1 MHPHVTTFAL
11 AGAPLAPGEWWRA
24 WAPEPAVLLA
34 LAVLATAYHRGL
46 RRLWR
51 AGPRA
56 VTGRQA
62 LAFAAGLAAVA
73 LALVSPLDTLS
84 GALFA
89 AHMAQHMLLI
99 MVAAPLLVLG
109 APGLPLLLA
118 LPPAWRRRLARI
130 RRHPLAT
137 AGWRLLSRPAV
148 AWAVHVG
155 ALWLWHLPGP
165 YQTALA
171 SDPVHA
177 AEHASFLGT
186 AMLFWWV
193 VLSADRRRRL
203 APGFA
208 ALYLFAAALQG
219 SALGAL
225 LLFAPAPLYPLQAL
239 GSASFGLPP
248 LADQQVAGLIMWI
261 PADLVYLGSAATLFM
276 RWLLSLEGAAP
287 RRDEH
292 LRPPVPM
299 RRTPRPVGQREMTM
313 VAERRTAVADR
324 ADEEEGA

>member
-1 MHPHVTTFAL
+1 MHPHVSTAAL

-34 LAVLATAYHRGL
+34 LALLAGAYHRGL

-51 AGPRA
+51 AGRRA

-62 LAFAAGLAAVA
+62 LAFATGLAAVA
-73 LALVSPLDTLS
+73 LALASPLDVLAGT
-84 GALFA
+84 LFA
-89 AHMAQHMLLI
+89 AHMAQHMLLV

-118 LPPAWRRRLARI
+118 LPPAWRRRLARVG
-130 RRHPLAT
+130 RHPLAT
-137 AGWRLLSRPAV
+137 AAWHLASRPVV
-148 AWAVHVG
+148 AWAAHVG
-155 ALWLWHLPGP
+155 TLWLWHLPGP

-171 SDPVHA
+171 SDLVHA

-186 AMLFWWV
+186 ATLFWWV
-193 VLSADRRRRL
+193 VLATDRRRRL

-225 LLFAPAPLYPLQAL
+225 LVLAPAPLYPLQAL
-239 GSASFGLPP
+239 GSAASGLPP
-248 LADQQVAGLIMWI
+248 LADQQVAGMVMWI
-261 PADLVYLGSAATLFM
+261 PADLVYLGSAAALFM

-287 RRDEH
+287 RLGED
-292 LRPPVPM
+292 LRPP
-299 RRTPRPVGQREMTM
+299 RPVRRQGMTM
-313 VAERRTAVADR
+313 AAARRTAVADR
-324 ADEEEGA
+324 ADGEGGA

>member
-1 MHPHVTTFAL
+1 MHPHVTIFAL
-11 AGAPLAPGEWWRA
+11 AGAPLAPGELWRG
-24 WAPEPAVLLA
+24 WTPEPAVLLA

-51 AGPRA
+51 SGPRA
-56 VTGRQA
+56 VSGRQA
-62 LAFAAGLAAVA
+62 VAFAAGLAAVA
-73 LALVSPLDTLS
+73 VALVSPLDTLA

-99 MVAAPLLVLG
+99 MIAAPLLVLG

-118 LPPAWRRRLARI
+118 LPPAWRRRLVRI
-130 RRHPLAT
+130 GRHPLAT
-137 AGWRLLSRPAV
+137 AGWHLLSRPVV

-171 SDPVHA
+171 SDLVHA

-193 VLSADRRRRL
+193 VLAADRRRRL
-203 APGFA
+203 APGFV

-225 LLFAPAPLYPLQAL
+225 LVLAPAPLYPLQAL
-239 GSASFGLPP
+239 GSASLGIPA

-261 PADLVYLGSAATLFM
+261 PADLVYLGSAAALFM

-287 RRDEH
+287 RHDEN
-292 LRPPVPM
+292 LRPPVPV
-299 RRTPRPVGQREMTM
+299 RHTPRPVHQQGMTM
-313 VAERRTAVADR
+313 VANMAVADR
-324 ADEEEGA
+324 ADEEGV

>member
-11 AGAPLAPGEWWRA
+11 PGAPLTPGEWWRA
-24 WAPEPAVLLA
+24 WTPEPAVLLA
-34 LAVLATAYHRGL
+34 LALLATAYYRGL

-56 VTGRQA
+56 MTGRQVV
-62 LAFAAGLAAVA
+62 AFAAGLATVV
-73 LALVSPLDTLS
+73 LALVSPLDTLA

-89 AHMAQHMLLI
+89 GHMAQHMLLI

-109 APGLPLLLA
+109 APGLPLLLV
-118 LPPAWRRRLARI
+118 LPPAWRRRLVRI
-130 RRHPLAT
+130 GRHPLAT
-137 AGWRLLSRPAV
+137 AGWRLLSYPAV

-165 YQTALA
+165 YQAALA
-171 SDPVHA
+171 SDLVHA
-177 AEHASFLGT
+177 AEHGSFLGT

-193 VLSADRRRRL
+193 VLAADRRRRL

-225 LLFAPAPLYPLQAL
+225 LVLSPAPLYPLQAI
-239 GSASFGLPP
+239 GSASFGLSP
-248 LADQQVAGLIMWI
+248 LADQQVAGLVMWI

-287 RRDEH
+287 RHDEN
-292 LRPPVPM
+292 LRPPVPV
-299 RRTPRPVGQREMTM
+299 RRTPRPVRQQGMRM
-313 VAERRTAVADR
+313 VAEPRMAVADR
-324 ADEEEGA
+324 ADEEGGA